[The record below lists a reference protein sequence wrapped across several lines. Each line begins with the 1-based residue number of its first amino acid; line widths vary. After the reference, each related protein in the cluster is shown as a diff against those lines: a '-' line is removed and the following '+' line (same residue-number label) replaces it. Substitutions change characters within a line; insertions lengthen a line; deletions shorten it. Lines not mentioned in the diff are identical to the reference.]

1 MYQKEEKQLNA
12 TAYTYQV
19 ASLDKG
25 EMLGYIV
32 DILEDDDISSHG
44 IIVTEAT
51 PNRAWTGIPLEL
63 PVLPAKEIFVDTY
76 KNLSFV
82 SITAIMEYHDK
93 PIMMTYRPQDNTIS
107 MILPTESNLSIDEI
121 EKNVIPDA
129 IDHQPA

>member
-12 TAYTYQV
+12 TTYTYQV
-19 ASLDKG
+19 ASLNQA

-32 DILEDDDISSHG
+32 DILEDDDITSHG
-44 IIVTEAT
+44 VIITEAHPDHT
-51 PNRAWTGIPLEL
+51 WTGIPLEL
-63 PVLPAKEIFVDTY
+63 PSLPVKEVFVKTY
-76 KNLSFV
+76 EKRAFV
-82 SITAIMEYHDK
+82 SMTAIMEYHGK
-93 PIMMTYRPQDNTIS
+93 TIMMAYRPQEQTIT